1 MANGLD
7 EMNDPIL
14 EEGRDVNVIAKSLP
28 VTCGWGTRF
37 FEVAMWLLL
46 IIPGIILTVKKIH
59 AKTELQQIEQKL
71 QHDASQID
79 NYLEQR
85 VVILSN
91 LAKLVEKAVELD
103 KETYTG
109 IAEARS
115 GARVTGGGD
124 EARNEAG
131 TRIENLNARLNLAI
145 EAYPQLQA
153 HQEIRDA
160 IQQNSYLQ
168 KEITAA
174 REVYNST
181 VATWNRKIFIW
192 PVYVIVA
199 VKEGYRTRIPF
210 ATSKEI
216 KEKARDVFF

>member
-7 EMNDPIL
+7 EMNDPVL

-28 VTCGWGTRF
+28 VTCGWGTKF
-37 FEVAMWLLL
+37 FEVLMWILF
-46 IIPGIILTVKKIH
+46 IIPGIVLMVKKIH
-59 AKTELQQIEQKL
+59 AKVELQQIEQKL

-91 LAKLVEKAVELD
+91 LAKLVEKAVNLD
-103 KETYTG
+103 KETYTA

-124 EARNEAG
+124 EARNESG

-153 HQEIRDA
+153 HQEIKDA

-168 KEITAA
+168 REITAA

-181 VATWNRKIFIW
+181 VNTWNRKIFLW
-192 PVYVIVA
+192 PVYVLVA

>member
-7 EMNDPIL
+7 EMNDPVL

-28 VTCGWGTRF
+28 VTCGWGTKF
-37 FEVAMWLLL
+37 FEVLMWILF
-46 IIPGIILTVKKIH
+46 IIPGIVLTVKKIH
-59 AKTELQQIEQKL
+59 AKVELQQIEQKL

-91 LAKLVEKAVELD
+91 LAKLVEKAVNLD
-103 KETYTG
+103 KETYTA

-124 EARNEAG
+124 EARNESG

-153 HQEIRDA
+153 HQEIKDA

-168 KEITAA
+168 REITAA

-192 PVYVIVA
+192 PVYVLVA